1 MVMQLGLSRDRSS
14 TDFVYFCVFRLSIC
28 HLKARMTVF
37 RTINNFELY
46 EQKVMLSPRFY
57 AIEDVAFLYEYRMAF
72 YRKFMYLHV
81 FSVSLRPV

>member
-1 MVMQLGLSRDRSS
+1 
-14 TDFVYFCVFRLSIC
+14 
-28 HLKARMTVF
+28 MTVF